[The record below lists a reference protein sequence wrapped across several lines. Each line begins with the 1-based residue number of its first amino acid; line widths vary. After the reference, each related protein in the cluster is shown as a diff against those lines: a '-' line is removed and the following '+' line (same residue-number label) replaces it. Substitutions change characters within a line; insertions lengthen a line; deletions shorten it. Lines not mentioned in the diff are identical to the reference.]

1 MQARAARNSMRR
13 QACCLVGTEREH
25 GAAAVEFAL
34 IVIPLLLV
42 VFAIVNF
49 GLIFSAQLVL
59 NNAARD
65 ASRYGV
71 VQGLNN
77 ASLDCQTIAN
87 YARTIGTPPG
97 AAPVDVHVAVSSY
110 TGAQACDLARGS
122 TAVSG
127 SASSH
132 PCSGSGSDPAAERPL
147 TVTLRYDYRSIVP
160 LVPPYSTTLTA
171 TGSFRCEYTS

>member
-1 MQARAARNSMRR
+1 MQGLAARWSMRR
-13 QACCLVGTEREH
+13 QGCRLVDDGGEH

-34 IVIPLLLV
+34 IVIPLLLI
-42 VFAIVNF
+42 VFAIVNY
-49 GLIFSAQLVL
+49 GMLFSAQLVL

-71 VQGLNN
+71 VQGLDS

-97 AAPVDVHVAVSSY
+97 AAPTEVQVSVYDY
-110 TGAQACDLARGS
+110 TGADACDLAQGS

-127 SASSH
+127 STGAH
-132 PCSGSGSDPAAERPL
+132 PCAGSGTDPVADRPL
-147 TVTLRYDYRSIVP
+147 TVKLRYDYRSLVP

-171 TGSFRCEYTS
+171 TGSFRCEYTT